1 MVQGNV
7 TYTLNETTT
16 SLHIGDRV
24 RIADTNSFW
33 DGWTG
38 RVSPS
43 SAEQRAGDPATLNE
57 HGRLL
62 VALDSGNRQQ
72 ALPEALVLCLINFR
86 AKN

>member
-1 MVQGNV
+1 
-7 TYTLNETTT
+7 LNETTT

-24 RIADTNSFW
+24 RIADTKPAW

-38 RVSPS
+38 TVSPS
-43 SAEQRAGDPATLNE
+43 HAEQRAGDPATLNE

-62 VALDSGNRQQ
+62 VALDNGNRQQ